1 MSIMLLAAIRGLTG
15 MRFLRRFSFDIA
27 DLKRVS
33 VITLILVNLFPIL
46 GVLFLGWEV
55 FSVLFLFWTENVII
69 GATNVIKM
77 ILAAPDDKF
86 GQASKI
92 FMIPFFCVH
101 YGMFTFVHGIIIIVL
116 FGGSYSKFADV
127 TDFPDALRIIVTQD
141 LGWAVLAL
149 AASHVVSLIT
159 NYIGKREYKES
170 SLGLL
175 MGQPYGRV
183 MILHLAIIIG
193 GLLLGVFGSPMA
205 GTVLLILVKTFIDL
219 MAHLSQHRIGNVS
232 NPDKVVTVGS

>member
-1 MSIMLLAAIRGLTG
+1 MLLAGSGGQIN
-15 MRFLRRFSFDIA
+15 MPFLRRLNIGIA

-33 VITLILVNLFPIL
+33 VITLILVNLIPIF
-46 GVLFLGWEV
+46 GVLFMGWQV
-55 FSVLFLFWTENVII
+55 FSILFLFWTENVII

-77 ILAAPDDKF
+77 ALAAPDDKF
-86 GQASKI
+86 SQASKI

-101 YGMFTFVHGIIIIVL
+101 YGIFTLVHGVFIIVL
-116 FGGSYSKFADV
+116 FGGFYGPFDDV
-127 TDFPDALRIIVTQD
+127 ASLPEAWRVIFTPD

-159 NYIGKREYKES
+159 NYIGKGEYKKS

-183 MILHLAIIIG
+183 VILHLTIIFG
-193 GLLLGVFGSPMA
+193 GFLVSIFGSPMA
-205 GTVLLILVKTFIDL
+205 GILF
-219 MAHLSQHRIGNVS
+219 
-232 NPDKVVTVGS
+232 